1 MTDTRAS
8 VLDENL
14 IRFKT
19 GSSNFKGIF
28 IFPLFPGHLCTFE
41 HDDSLLLVFDDQRH
55 LVVIEDAK
63 AADLEKTH
71 YISLDGIIYPSA
83 FKIRQQAMSH
93 GPNFQPRVK
102 LQCNEGYQ
110 IDIRER
116 KYSRG

>member
-1 MTDTRAS
+1 MHF
-8 VLDENL
+8 L
-14 IRFKT
+14 I
-19 GSSNFKGIF
+19 
-28 IFPLFPGHLCTFE
+28 E